1 MSTTTK
7 VDAKSLAAGHR
18 DRLRSRFVA
27 GGADS
32 LQEYELLELLLFNA
46 IPRRDVKPLAK
57 VLISEFGTFADVI
70 NAPEDRL
77 RGVSVAI
84 DGKPPLK
91 VGNRVIAEFALAR
104 AAALKLT
111 SANLLNRN
119 LMSSYDD
126 LIAYCRS
133 ATAYEAVEQFRILF
147 LDNKN
152 ALIADEKQQT
162 GTINHT
168 PVYVREVIKRALT
181 LNAAAI
187 ILVHNHPSG
196 DPTPSRA
203 DIAMTAKIVEAAKS
217 VDLVVHDH
225 LVIGRGN
232 HVSFRQLDLM

>member
-1 MSTTTK
+1 MA
-7 VDAKSLAAGHR
+7 DLNAGHR
-18 DRLRSRFVA
+18 GRLRDRFMA
-27 GGADS
+27 GGADA
-32 LQEYELLELLLFNA
+32 LPDYELLELLLFNA

-57 VLISEFGTFADVI
+57 VLIKEFGNFADVI
-70 NAPEDRL
+70 NAPADRL
-77 RGVSVAI
+77 CSVSVEI
-84 DGKPPLK
+84 DGKTPLK
-91 VGNRVIAEFALAR
+91 VTTRVLAEFQLAR

-111 SANLLNRN
+111 SANLLNRD
-119 LMSSYDD
+119 LMSSYPE

-133 ATAYEAVEQFRILF
+133 ATAYEPVEQFRILF
-147 LDNKN
+147 LNNKN

-203 DIAMTAKIVEAAKS
+203 DIQMTSKIVEAAKA
-217 VDLVVHDH
+217 VELVVHDH
-225 LVIGRGN
+225 LIIGRGQE
-232 HVSFRQLDLM
+232 VSFKQLELM

>member
-1 MSTTTK
+1 MSVKT
-7 VDAKSLAAGHR
+7 DAGALSAGHR
-18 DRLRSRFVA
+18 ERLRKRFMS
-27 GGADS
+27 GGAEAVQD
-32 LQEYELLELLLFNA
+32 YELLELLLFNA

-57 VLISEFGTFADVI
+57 ILLREFGTFADTI
-70 NAPEDRL
+70 HAPHDRL
-77 RGVSVAI
+77 RAVAVHVE
-84 DGKPPLK
+84 GKPPLK
-91 VGNRVIAEFALAR
+91 VTERVLAEFALCR

-111 SANLLNRN
+111 AANVLGREV
-119 LMSSYDD
+119 MSSYTA

-133 ATAYEAVEQFRILF
+133 ATAYEQVEQFRILF
-147 LDNKN
+147 LNNKN

-203 DIAMTAKIVEAAKS
+203 DIEMTARIVEAARN
-217 VDLVVHDH
+217 VDLTVHDH
-225 LVIGRGN
+225 LIIGRGEE
-232 HVSFRQLDLM
+232 VSFRQLGLI

>member
-1 MSTTTK
+1 MTTK
-7 VDAKSLAAGHR
+7 TADPKSLNAGHR
-18 DRLRSRFVA
+18 KRLRERFVT
-27 GGADS
+27 GGADA

-46 IPRRDVKPLAK
+46 IPQRDVKPLAK
-57 VLISEFGTFADVI
+57 VLISEFGSFADVI

-77 RGVSVAI
+77 RTISVKI
-84 DGKPPLK
+84 EGKTPLK
-91 VGNRVIAEFALAR
+91 VGDRVIAEFALAR

-111 SANLLNRN
+111 AANVIGREVL
-119 LMSSYDD
+119 SSWQD
-126 LIAYCRS
+126 LVAYCRS
-133 ATAYEAVEQFRILF
+133 TTAYEQVEQFRILF
-147 LDNKN
+147 LNNKN

-203 DIAMTAKIVEAAKS
+203 DISMTQKIVDAAKA

-225 LVIGRGN
+225 LIIGRGRE
-232 HVSFRQLDLM
+232 VSFRQLELIA

>member
-1 MSTTTK
+1 L
-7 VDAKSLAAGHR
+7 VEAKSLTAGHR
-18 DRLRSRFVA
+18 DRLRKRFVA
-27 GGADS
+27 GGAEAV
-32 LQEYELLELLLFNA
+32 QEYELLELLLFNA

-57 VLISEFGTFADVI
+57 ILLKEFGTFADVI
-70 NAPEDRL
+70 HAPEDRL
-77 RGVSVAI
+77 RTIEVRI

-91 VGNRVIAEFALAR
+91 VSDRVLAEFALCR
-104 AAALKLT
+104 AAAIKLT
-111 SANLLNRN
+111 AANVLGREV
-119 LMSSYDD
+119 MSSYDA

-133 ATAYEAVEQFRILF
+133 ATAYEEVEQFRILF
-147 LDNKN
+147 LNNKN

-203 DIAMTAKIVEAAKS
+203 DIEMTAKIVEAARN

-225 LVIGRGN
+225 LIIGRGEE
-232 HVSFRQLDLM
+232 VSFRQLGFI

>member
-1 MSTTTK
+1 MSTTRL
-7 VDAKSLAAGHR
+7 DAKSLQAGHR
-18 DRLRSRFVA
+18 DRLRKRFMA

-32 LQEYELLELLLFNA
+32 VQDYELLELVLFNA

-57 VLISEFGTFADVI
+57 ILIREFGNFADVI
-70 NAPEDRL
+70 NAPEERL
-77 RGVSVAI
+77 RTISVAV

-91 VGNRVIAEFALAR
+91 VSNRVLAEFALSR
-104 AAALKLT
+104 ASALKLT
-111 SANLLNRN
+111 SANLLNRD
-119 LMSSYDD
+119 LMSSYKE

-133 ATAYEAVEQFRILF
+133 ATAYEPVEQFRILF
-147 LDNKN
+147 LNNKN

-203 DIAMTAKIVEAAKS
+203 DIEMTARIVEAAKS

-225 LVIGRGN
+225 LIIGRGSE
-232 HVSFRQLDLM
+232 VSFQQLKLM

>member
-1 MSTTTK
+1 MS
-7 VDAKSLAAGHR
+7 
-18 DRLRSRFVA
+18 
-27 GGADS
+27 GGAEAVQD
-32 LQEYELLELLLFNA
+32 YELLELLLFNA

-57 VLISEFGTFADVI
+57 ILLREFGTFADTI
-70 NAPEDRL
+70 HAPHDRL
-77 RGVSVAI
+77 RAVAVHVE
-84 DGKPPLK
+84 GKPPLK
-91 VGNRVIAEFALAR
+91 VTERVLAEFALCR

-111 SANLLNRN
+111 AANVLGREV
-119 LMSSYDD
+119 MSSYTA

-133 ATAYEAVEQFRILF
+133 ATAYEQVEQFRILF
-147 LDNKN
+147 LNNKN

-203 DIAMTAKIVEAAKS
+203 DIEMTARIVEAARN
-217 VDLVVHDH
+217 VDLTVHDH
-225 LVIGRGN
+225 LIIGRGEE
-232 HVSFRQLDLM
+232 VSFRQLGLI